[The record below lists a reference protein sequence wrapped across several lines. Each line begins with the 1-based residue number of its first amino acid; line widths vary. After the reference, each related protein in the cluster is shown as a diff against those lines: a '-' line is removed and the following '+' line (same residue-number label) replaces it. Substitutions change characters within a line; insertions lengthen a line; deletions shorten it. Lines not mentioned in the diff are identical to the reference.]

1 MSIWIALIPV
11 SFLFI
16 TLSIV
21 ILVYDQT
28 PHIPLIFTA
37 ALAAAVAYARKTP
50 WKTIHNGIVHGIS
63 LGMGAI
69 LILMIVGTMIGTWIL
84 GGIVPAM
91 IYYGLKIFS
100 PGYFLVATMLICSVV
115 ALGTGSSWSTIG
127 TVGVAL
133 VGVGHGL
140 GVPLPMVAGAIVSGA
155 YFGDK
160 MSPLSDTT
168 NLAPAIAGTDLFTH
182 IRHMLY
188 TTIPSYLFAGVLY
201 VLLGRRFAGNGSDT
215 TQLDLMLTTL
225 KDQFT
230 IHPTLLLA
238 PVLVILL
245 AVRRVPPLPAILGG
259 TVLGGL
265 FALFVQHSP
274 LPTVIEAAY
283 TGYVSQTN
291 VASVDAL
298 LSRGGTGPP
307 SQKPVPLSRRRRHL
321 DISPNPLEQLRCL
334 YHSCSG
340 CQSVSISTLCLSKSC
355 ESVII
360 NLLRLHRDYYGKDT
374 PIIRRT

>member
-1 MSIWIALIPV
+1 MEKRPNPMPVWIALIPV

-28 PHIPLIFTA
+28 PHIPLIFAA

-115 ALGTGSSWSTIG
+115 ALGTGTSWSTIG

-140 GVPLPMVAGAIVSGA
+140 GVPLPMVAGAIVSGV

-238 PVLVILL
+238 PV
-245 AVRRVPPLPAILGG
+245 
-259 TVLGGL
+259 
-265 FALFVQHSP
+265 
-274 LPTVIEAAY
+274 
-283 TGYVSQTN
+283 
-291 VASVDAL
+291 
-298 LSRGGTGPP
+298 
-307 SQKPVPLSRRRRHL
+307 PLSRRRRHL